1 MQAIYHTS
9 LDELTLSF
17 LENIK
22 KQFHHAKV
30 DIVIRDMDE
39 TDYLNSSSKNK
50 QYLQEAIK
58 EVNELKTIRKTPEEL
73 GL

>member
-22 KQFHHAKV
+22 KQFNHAKV